1 MHFAH
6 EGYIWIIS
14 LGIASLFLGILDAS
28 ILSGITLML
37 ALFAAFFFRDPDRNI
52 PSDPKYIISPADGRV
67 VNVEESTRAQV
78 VSGRGFTRVG
88 IFLSPLN
95 VHVNR
100 VPISGE
106 VMNIDYVPGKY
117 LPAFSKDAAD
127 VNEQNILKVTDSA
140 GREVVLVQIAGMLAR
155 RIVCRAEVGD
165 QVVQGE
171 RYGMIMLGSRVDIYF
186 PVGANLK
193 VHVGQR
199 VIAGETVLGEYPA
212 GQNVE

>member
-1 MHFAH
+1 MHFAR

-14 LGIASLFLGILDAS
+14 LGIASLLLGMIDATV
-28 ILSGITLML
+28 LSGITLIL

-52 PSDPKYIISPADGRV
+52 PYDPRHIISPADGRV
-67 VNVEESTRAQV
+67 VNVEESTRSQV
-78 VSGRGFTRVG
+78 VSGGEFTRVG
-88 IFLSPLN
+88 IFLSPLD

-100 VPISGE
+100 LPISGE
-106 VMNIDYVPGKY
+106 VMKIDYKPGKY
-117 LPAFSKDAAD
+117 QPAFSKDVAD
-127 VNEQNILKVTDSA
+127 VNEQNILRIMDST

-155 RIVCRAEVGD
+155 RIVCHAQVGD
-165 QVVQGE
+165 HVMQGE

-199 VIAGETVLGEYPA
+199 VTAGETVLGEYPT
-212 GQNVE
+212 GQDVE